1 MRGLDEI
8 SFLSRSLPANNL
20 LRRVLDVLILDREK
34 IKEKYFK
41 LRYARHF
48 FRYTVPC
55 VLCASSFFFFSRE
68 MLELFFKCSGFFF
81 IVHNLIIKMFL
92 AKEWFSFPLLVKIF
106 HALRLQIPWQCFYL
120 FLIWALNYI
129 ECGCASGYKYKFI
142 SGEMIGKWIDR
153 IKCFSFVIS
162 YGSYSDV
169 YICSMDFLLIMG
181 IERINSNGKIKFNCM
196 QIQ

>member
-34 IKEKYFK
+34 IKEKYISSFGM
-41 LRYARHF
+41 RVIFSVTR
-48 FRYTVPC
+48 FR
-55 VLCASSFFFFSRE
+55 ASSVQVHFFFFFFE
-68 MLELFFKCSGFFF
+68 GNVELFFKCSGFFF

-106 HALRLQIPWQCFYL
+106 HALWFQIPWQCYYL
-120 FLIWALNYI
+120 FLIWALNCI

-142 SGEMIGKWIDR
+142 SGGMIGKWIDR
-153 IKCFSFVIS
+153 IKCFSSVIS
-162 YGSYSDV
+162 CGSYSDV
-169 YICSMDFLLIMG
+169 YICSMDFLLTG
-181 IERINSNGKIKFNCM
+181 IERINSNGKK
-196 QIQ
+196 